1 VFLGIPA
8 VVGKKGIERILEIK
22 LSEKEKKDLENS
34 AKVIREQIER
44 IEKYL

>member
-1 VFLGIPA
+1 MGIPA